1 MARRPPPQFMKTT
14 VGSIGNDVTQAPD
27 VLAIRSRL
35 LTQIEQNLDK
45 NLTIEQLIKDHE
57 ETLQK
62 CAEKKDDDD
71 VTILHWIVGQVKGL
85 VFPPDGD
92 MILLKPYEILIQLS
106 MKYDEQ
112 LVAVTDKA
120 KETALHR
127 ALKSR
132 DKAMV
137 LTLASYMSNYG
148 GATDAFKKALSIAN
162 TNGENPL
169 HLAVAN
175 DKFLAAE
182 LIPIAEKKAFL
193 QKRNL
198 TLDGSPVTRGG
209 NTPLHDAVHFG
220 TAVFEIPDCNFHE
233 NQCRGCGE
241 LSERFDESVS
251 LAIELVQKLTH
262 HGSEALKAKNGND
275 ESPYLYHLRTKGEY
289 LKLDPKAEG
298 NAKSELD
305 INIRLTPAKVQ
316 DSATEGK
323 IGHGVPTTKCGIVKG
338 YEATDTIEELLREW
352 AFAIG
357 SFEDACSCFFGENPD
372 EDGRSSP
379 FRPGYPVLQSSP
391 EVYQNLIPEGTRVL
405 SHVDLCV
412 SSYVK
417 DSTLEVHHPNASET
431 ESDIDQWNRNM
442 RNLKKMFRMIR
453 KRQVKQILKVTIYDN
468 PKRPCSDETIQACLE
483 GFDVRYLDWNK
494 PDLSIDV
501 IHAACPRLAEIKLY
515 SSGRKSVFSGWTS
528 NTGLCNL
535 HQLKCLDIK
544 AVRGLET
551 HDHYTESVQQFTNE
565 LEQKMRYMREKLR
578 LTCER
583 QEKMIQVENIERS
596 IRSGNEWLREQREA
610 DSSQKSQIQE
620 AEEWIVSSE
629 SQLHIHRDGLRLL
642 GPRLRSLDHEIEK
655 LEMRSH
661 GISST
666 LFEEIRVI
674 SIQDLCQR
682 DIGIVEAEC
691 YSSRTKGYGTIHDV
705 SHGVISSSALGEN
718 SAEYQQGQSFDR
730 ADGPWPGLFQIKRK
744 DGGRI
749 SVVRDF
755 KIRKQDLEDPPTE
768 PGNAAK
774 PQNLPGNSAESL
786 SAIVTPNRWINA
798 IEAFVRK
805 AGFSNLKNSTPVKV
819 ALIDDG
825 VNLGNLIGQTE
836 NFQIPG
842 WPILKSYSNDRPWCH
857 SEGNHGTEMAKLIL
871 KMCPNA
877 KLLVAKLGGKDMNAR
892 LDNATDAAEAVK
904 WAIKNKV
911 DVISMSWSL
920 IKSNNNKEGVKQLED
935 QIQLA
940 AKANI
945 IMYCAAPDQKYY
957 KGNGEIVPHSTD
969 TKRIRIVGAAKE
981 NGTKSNDV
989 ATDQVDYLFPGEGI
1003 KDLGE
1008 KGGSSA
1014 ATALAAGFAA
1024 LILSCYKG
1032 FHDKGISSVANP
1044 DHMHYVMESLQ
1055 PNGKKWV
1062 NATKLVG
1069 MDNAPRCPKY
1079 VVSYCESVIT
1089 TNGGN

>member
-1 MARRPPPQFMKTT
+1 MASRPLPSFMKG
-14 VGSIGNDVTQAPD
+14 VGGRVTNNTTQAPD
-27 VLAIRSRL
+27 VLAIRSNL
-35 LTQIEQNLDK
+35 LTQIKQNLDK

-57 ETLQK
+57 STLQI

-85 VFPPDGD
+85 VSPLDGD

-106 MKYDEQ
+106 IKYDEE

-127 ALKSR
+127 ALKSI
-132 DKAMV
+132 DKDMV
-137 LTLASYMSNYG
+137 LTLASYISNYG
-148 GATDAFKKALSIAN
+148 GATNACKKALSIAN
-162 TNGENPL
+162 INGENPL
-169 HLAVAN
+169 HLAVVN
-175 DKFLAAE
+175 DGVLATE

-198 TLDGSPVTRGG
+198 TLDGTPVLRGG
-209 NTPLHDAVHFG
+209 NTPLHDAVHFE
-220 TAVFEIPDCNFHE
+220 TAVFEKPDCSSHDNLCEKCIKLLEVYHE
-233 NQCRGCGE
+233 R
-241 LSERFDESVS
+241 VS
-251 LAIELVQKLTH
+251 LAIDLVQKLTH

-289 LKLDPKAEG
+289 YRLTPKAE
-298 NAKSELD
+298 
-305 INIRLTPAKVQ
+305 VQ
-316 DSATEGK
+316 DSATGGK
-323 IGHGVPTTKCGIVKG
+323 GVHGVPTTKCSTVKG
-338 YEATDTIEELLREW
+338 FEATDAMEELLREW

-357 SFEDACSCFFGENPD
+357 TFEDACFCFFGENPD

-417 DSTLEVHHPNASET
+417 DLTLDVHRKSTTET
-431 ESDIDQWNRNM
+431 ESEIDHWNRNM
-442 RNLKKMFRMIR
+442 RNLKNMFKMIR
-453 KRQVKQILKVTIYDN
+453 KRKVQQILKVTIHDN
-468 PKRPCSDETIQACLE
+468 PRRPCSDGTIQDCLK
-483 GFDVRYLDWNK
+483 GFDVRYLDWSK

-535 HQLKCLDIK
+535 HQLKCLDIE
-544 AVRGLET
+544 AARGLET
-551 HDHYTESVQQFTNE
+551 HDHYTESVQQFTIG
-565 LEQKMRYMREKLR
+565 LEQKMRHVREKLR
-578 LTCER
+578 LTFER
-583 QEKMIQVENIERS
+583 QEIMIQIEKNERS
-596 IRSGNEWLREQREA
+596 IETANEWVTAQQRET
-610 DSSQKSQIQE
+610 DSSQQAQIQE
-620 AEEWIVSSE
+620 AKEWIKLSK
-629 SQLHIHRDGLRLL
+629 SQLQSYRDGLKLL
-642 GPRLRSLDHEIEK
+642 GPRLRSLDHEIGRM
-655 LEMRSH
+655 EMRSH
-661 GISST
+661 GISCS
-666 LFEEIRVI
+666 LFEEMRIT
-674 SIQDLCQR
+674 SIQDLCQH
-682 DIGIVEAEC
+682 DIGIVQAEWD
-691 YSSRTKGYGTIHDV
+691 SSRTRGCGAIHDA
-705 SHGVISSSALGEN
+705 SHSVLASPAMGEY
-718 SAEYQQGQSFDR
+718 STEYRRGQTLEE
-730 ADGPWPGLFQIKRK
+730 ADGSWPGLFQIKRE

-755 KIRKQDLEDPPTE
+755 RIRKQDLEDPPTE
-768 PGNAAK
+768 SGNAAK
-774 PQNLPGNSAESL
+774 PQTLPGNRDQ

-798 IEAFVRK
+798 IEAFVKK
-805 AGFSNLKNSTPVKV
+805 ASFGSLRNSTPVKV

-842 WPILKSYSNDRPWCH
+842 WPILESWSNDRPWCH

-871 KMCPNA
+871 KMCPDA

-904 WAIKNKV
+904 WAIKNKA

-920 IKSNNNKEGVKQLED
+920 VKSNNNKDGVKQLED

-940 AKANI
+940 ARANI

-957 KGNGEIVPHSTD
+957 KGNGEIVPHSSD

-981 NGTKSNDV
+981 TGTKSNDV

-1024 LILSCYKG
+1024 LILSCFKH
-1032 FHDKGISSVANP
+1032 FHDKGVQK
-1044 DHMHYVMESLQ
+1044 ML
-1055 PNGKKWV
+1055 
-1062 NATKLVG
+1062 
-1069 MDNAPRCPKY
+1069 
-1079 VVSYCESVIT
+1079 
-1089 TNGGN
+1089 